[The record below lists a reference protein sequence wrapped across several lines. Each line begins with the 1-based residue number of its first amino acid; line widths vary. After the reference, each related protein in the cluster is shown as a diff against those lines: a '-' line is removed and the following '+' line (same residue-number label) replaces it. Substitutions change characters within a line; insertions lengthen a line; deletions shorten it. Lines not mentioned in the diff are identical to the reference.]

1 MTDATD
7 LNPDSPRP
15 ERDATS
21 APAFDRSISPIAG
34 RLGPGWAG
42 KGVVLAALVAGCGVF
57 VAAGWGHGQPK
68 PEPRRDE
75 PARQVVRFEPAVK
88 NPAPT
93 LAAPGPDAPGLASP
107 GAGGAVPAITP
118 ASGSTTAG
126 VSTAADAAARRQA
139 ELGAIRGAPILA
151 YTRTGG
157 GTAGAVAPTL
167 VAAETQPRGEGTE
180 LDQLRRGSSIGQAR
194 AARLPDRNF
203 LIVAGANIP
212 CLLQTAMDTT
222 TPGFVS
228 CLIPRDVL
236 SDNGAVVLMEKGT
249 KVLGEY
255 RSSLRQGQRR
265 LFVLWTRAVTPAGVA
280 IALASPAADPLG
292 RAGFDGEIDT
302 HFWDRFGGA
311 LLLSI
316 VDDAAYA
323 VAGPN
328 NGANVTRLPSDA
340 AGIAVQNS
348 INIPPS
354 LRKVQGSEVSIFV
367 AQDFDFSGV
376 YGLRAR

>member
-1 MTDATD
+1 MTDAAEPHD
-7 LNPDSPRP
+7 VPSSREAREAP
-15 ERDATS
+15 
-21 APAFDRSISPIAG
+21 PAFERSISPIAG
-34 RLGPGWAG
+34 RLGPGMAG

-57 VAAGWGHGQPK
+57 VAATWGQDKPK
-68 PEPRRDE
+68 SEPQRDE
-75 PARQVVRFEPAVK
+75 PARQVVPFEPASK
-88 NPAPT
+88 GASPT
-93 LAAPGPDAPGLASP
+93 LATP
-107 GAGGAVPAITP
+107 GANAPNLGPTEAGGPVPAIQPTTGG
-118 ASGSTTAG
+118 ASA
-126 VSTAADAAARRQA
+126 AADAASRREA
-139 ELGAIRGAPILA
+139 EVSAIRGAPILA
-151 YTRTGG
+151 YSRGG
-157 GTAGAVAPTL
+157 GGGAPPALPTIL
-167 VAAETQPRGEGTE
+167 AAQDGPAQEATE

-212 CLLQTAMDTT
+212 CILQTAMDTT
-222 TPGFVS
+222 TPGYVS

-280 IALASPAADPLG
+280 IALGSPAADPVG

-302 HFWDRFGGA
+302 HFWERFGGA

-328 NGANVTRLPSDA
+328 NGSNITRLPSDA

-354 LRKVQGSEVSIFV
+354 LRKAQGAEVSIFV

>member
-1 MTDATD
+1 MTDAAE
-7 LNPDSPRP
+7 PHDSGRP
-15 ERDATS
+15 LDDGRTAP
-21 APAFDRSISPIAG
+21 PAFERSISPIAG
-34 RLGPGWAG
+34 RLGSGMAG

-57 VAAGWGHGQPK
+57 VSASWGHDKPK
-68 PEPRRDE
+68 SEPKRLE
-75 PARQVVRFEPAVK
+75 PARQVVPFELATKAPS
-88 NPAPT
+88 PT
-93 LAAPGPDAPGLASP
+93 LAAPGPDAPNLGP
-107 GAGGAVPAITP
+107 TEAGGQVPAIQPT
-118 ASGSTTAG
+118 AGGTTA
-126 VSTAADAAARRQA
+126 AADAATRRQA
-139 ELGAIRGAPILA
+139 EVSAIRGAPILA
-151 YTRTGG
+151 YTRSSSGG
-157 GTAGAVAPTL
+157 AGPAISAL
-167 VAAETQPRGEGTE
+167 LAAQNGPAREATE
-180 LDQLRRGSSIGQAR
+180 LDQLRRSSSIGQAR
-194 AARLPDRNF
+194 AARLGDRNF

-212 CLLQTAMDTT
+212 CVLQTAMDTT
-222 TPGFVS
+222 TPGYVT

-280 IALASPAADPLG
+280 IALGSPAADPVG
-292 RAGFDGEIDT
+292 RAGFDGDIDT

-348 INIPPS
+348 ISIPPS
-354 LRKVQGSEVSIFV
+354 LRKAQGAEVSIFV

>member
-1 MTDATD
+1 M
-7 LNPDSPRP
+7 S
-15 ERDATS
+15 
-21 APAFDRSISPIAG
+21 
-34 RLGPGWAG
+34 
-42 KGVVLAALVAGCGVF
+42 
-57 VAAGWGHGQPK
+57 
-68 PEPRRDE
+68 
-75 PARQVVRFEPAVK
+75 
-88 NPAPT
+88 
-93 LAAPGPDAPGLASP
+93 
-107 GAGGAVPAITP
+107 
-118 ASGSTTAG
+118 
-126 VSTAADAAARRQA
+126 
-139 ELGAIRGAPILA
+139 AIRGAPILA
-151 YTRTGG
+151 YTRNSGG
-157 GTAGAVAPTL
+157 SPGPAMPAILAAHDAPERE
-167 VAAETQPRGEGTE
+167 VTE

-212 CLLQTAMDTT
+212 CVMQTAMDTT
-222 TPGFVS
+222 TPGYVS
-228 CLIPRDVL
+228 CLIPREVL

-255 RSSLRQGQRR
+255 RSSLRQGQRW

-280 IALASPAADPLG
+280 IALGSSAADPVG

-316 VDDAAYA
+316 VDDAACA

-340 AGIAVQNS
+340 ARIAVQNS

-354 LRKVQGSEVSIFV
+354 LRKAQGSEVSIFV
-367 AQDFDFSGV
+367 ARDFDFSGV
-376 YGLRAR
+376 YGLKAR

>member
-1 MTDATD
+1 MTDAAELQD
-7 LNPDSPRP
+7 APRSPRE
-15 ERDATS
+15 ERDAP
-21 APAFDRSISPIAG
+21 PAFERSISPIAG
-34 RLGPGWAG
+34 RLGSGLAG

-57 VAAGWGHGQPK
+57 VAATWGHERPK
-68 PEPRRDE
+68 AEPARAE
-75 PARQVVRFEPAVK
+75 PARQVVPFEPAMK
-88 NPAPT
+88 TAAPT
-93 LAAPGPDAPGLASP
+93 LAAPGANAPTLGSAQ
-107 GAGGAVPAITP
+107 AGGAVPAIQP
-118 ASGSTTAG
+118 SAAGTAG
-126 VSTAADAAARRQA
+126 AADAAARRQA
-139 ELGAIRGAPILA
+139 EVSAIRGAPIIA
-151 YTRTGG
+151 YTRNGD
-157 GTAGAVAPTL
+157 GTAGPALPAIL
-167 VAAETQPRGEGTE
+167 AAQPGPSREATE

-212 CLLQTAMDTT
+212 CILQTAMDTT
-222 TPGFVS
+222 TPGYVS

-280 IALASPAADPLG
+280 IALGSPAADPVG

-328 NGANVTRLPSDA
+328 NGSNITRLPSDA

-354 LRKVQGSEVSIFV
+354 LRKAQGAEVSIFV

>member
-1 MTDATD
+1 MTDAAEQYD
-7 LNPDSPRP
+7 AVPPSR
-15 ERDATS
+15 ESRD
-21 APAFDRSISPIAG
+21 APAFERSISPIAG
-34 RLGPGWAG
+34 RLGSGMAG

-57 VAAGWGHGQPK
+57 VAATWGQDKPK
-68 PEPRRDE
+68 AEPKRDE
-75 PARQVVRFEPAVK
+75 PARQVVPFEPAMRT
-88 NPAPT
+88 ASPT
-93 LAAPGPDAPGLASP
+93 LAAPGANAPNLGP
-107 GAGGAVPAITP
+107 TEAGGQVPAIQ
-118 ASGSTTAG
+118 STAG
-126 VSTAADAAARRQA
+126 GPAAAADTATRRQA
-139 ELGAIRGAPILA
+139 EVSAIRGAPILA
-151 YTRTGG
+151 YTRNGG
-157 GTAGAVAPTL
+157 GGAGPAMPAIL
-167 VAAETQPRGEGTE
+167 AAQDGPAREATE
-180 LDQLRRGSSIGQAR
+180 LDQLRRASSIGQAR
-194 AARLPDRNF
+194 AARLADRNF

-212 CLLQTAMDTT
+212 CILQTAMDTT
-222 TPGFVS
+222 TPGYVS

-280 IALASPAADPLG
+280 IALGSPAADPVG

-354 LRKVQGSEVSIFV
+354 LRKSQGSEVSIFV

>member
-1 MTDATD
+1 MTDAADTHEGA
-7 LNPDSPRP
+7 PSPN
-15 ERDATS
+15 ERQN
-21 APAFDRSISPIAG
+21 APAFERSISPIAG
-34 RLGPGWAG
+34 RLGSGMAG
-42 KGVVLAALVAGCGVF
+42 KGVVLAALVVGCGVF
-57 VAAGWGHGQPK
+57 VAATWGHDKPK
-68 PEPRRDE
+68 SEPKRDE
-75 PARQVVRFEPAVK
+75 PARQVVPFEPATR
-88 NPAPT
+88 ATSPT
-93 LAAPGPDAPGLASP
+93 LAAPGANAPTLGP
-107 GAGGAVPAITP
+107 TEAGGQVPAIQP
-118 ASGSTTAG
+118 AAGGSTSA
-126 VSTAADAAARRQA
+126 VDAATRRQA
-139 ELGAIRGAPILA
+139 EVSAIRGAPILA
-151 YTRTGG
+151 FTRNSSGG
-157 GTAGAVAPTL
+157 SGPAMPTIL
-167 VAAETQPRGEGTE
+167 AAQDGPAREATE

-212 CLLQTAMDTT
+212 CILQTAMDTT
-222 TPGFVS
+222 TPGYVS

-265 LFVLWTRAVTPAGVA
+265 LFILWTRAVTPAGVA
-280 IALASPAADPLG
+280 IALGSPAADPVG

-323 VAGPN
+323 AAGPN
-328 NGANVTRLPSDA
+328 NGANITRLPSDA

-354 LRKVQGSEVSIFV
+354 LRKAQGAEVSIFV